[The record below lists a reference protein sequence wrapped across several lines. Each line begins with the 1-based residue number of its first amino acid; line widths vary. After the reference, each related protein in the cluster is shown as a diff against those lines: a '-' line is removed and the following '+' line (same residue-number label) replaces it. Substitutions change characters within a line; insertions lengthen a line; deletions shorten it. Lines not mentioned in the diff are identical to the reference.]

1 MEIYE
6 FGNPDAHIVLIEPI
20 HTVEGMEHEAG
31 IIEELA
37 GPDFFLQAVRVDW
50 FNDLSP
56 WKAPGFPA
64 DKAGCFFGGDFA
76 ADAVRDAEG
85 IRRR

>member
-1 MEIYE
+1 MKRRERYMETYE

-56 WKAPGFPA
+56 WKAP
-64 DKAGCFFGGDFA
+64 
-76 ADAVRDAEG
+76 AVFRN
-85 IRRR
+85 ISPFSWP